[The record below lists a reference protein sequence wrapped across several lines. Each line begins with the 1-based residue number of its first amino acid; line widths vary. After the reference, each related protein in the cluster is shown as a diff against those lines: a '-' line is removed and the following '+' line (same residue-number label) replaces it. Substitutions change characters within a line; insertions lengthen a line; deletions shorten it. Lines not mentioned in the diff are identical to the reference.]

1 MKNTDI
7 LSRITA
13 LLNKKVELAQMQLE
27 NGTVV
32 ESDSFSVGDPIFAIN
47 GEIKEPLEIGSF
59 TLADGTVLEVMEIG
73 VIGEIASAPAEATE
87 EEMKALETAELARIE
102 SAELAKTESE
112 NELILKVVESLKPT
126 FDELNQRIE
135 NLSKENVGLKK
146 TLSSVTA
153 TKPTVHKPTEKVALG
168 KQNTG
173 ANISGTESRIMA
185 MLSK

>member
-13 LLNKKVELAQMQLE
+13 LLNKKVSLAQQTLE

-32 ESDSFSVGDPIFAIN
+32 ESDSFAVGDPIFAIN
-47 GEIKEPLEIGSF
+47 GEIKEPLEIGSY

-73 VIGEIASAPAEATE
+73 VIGEIATPQAETSEGEMEMSAEPIV
-87 EEMKALETAELARIE
+87 ETELAEVPATLEEIVQAVMQALQPKLDE
-102 SAELAKTESE
+102 I
-112 NELILKVVESLKPT
+112 NLKCDTLGNGQT
-126 FDELNQRIE
+126 QM
-135 NLSKENVGLKK
+135 KE

-153 TKPTVHKPTEKVALG
+153 TNKTVHKPTEKVALG